1 MTKEEV
7 LEVLNDKNKE
17 VRYKLLKEYC
27 LEKGKTEEQ
36 FNIWY
41 RLSQYPISPF
51 VEYYIACLQTAI
63 NYFKHKHSIHEVR
76 KPHNEGY
83 EVILYY

>member
-1 MTKEEV
+1 MTREEI
-7 LEVLNDKNKE
+7 LEVLNGKNKE
-17 VRYKLLKEYC
+17 VRQKLLKEYC

-41 RLSQYPISPF
+41 EYIKFPVSPF
-51 VEYYIACLQTAI
+51 LEYYIFCLETAI
-63 NYFKHKHSIHEVR
+63 NYFKHKHSINEVR